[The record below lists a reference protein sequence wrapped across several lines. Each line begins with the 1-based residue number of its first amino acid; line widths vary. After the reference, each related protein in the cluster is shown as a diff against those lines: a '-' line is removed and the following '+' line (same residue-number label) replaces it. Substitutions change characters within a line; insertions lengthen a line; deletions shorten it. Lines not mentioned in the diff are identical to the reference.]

1 MVGYDNWLNIRKLYE
16 IKYFVIIPF
25 STKVRVTTIGLLTI
39 ELYRSV
45 VYDQSVR
52 YRNRCSGNMM
62 VHNILLGAMHRA
74 GKL

>member
-39 ELYRSV
+39 DIILY
-45 VYDQSVR
+45 
-52 YRNRCSGNMM
+52 
-62 VHNILLGAMHRA
+62 
-74 GKL
+74 